1 MAKAPLPVNEGARLA
16 TVNAYNH
23 ETLARDHGLQ
33 ALAQAASGIADTP
46 IALISLVERHRQW
59 FPAKVGFDG
68 IPETPR
74 DEAFCSHTILGDD
87 VFEVPD
93 AATDP
98 RFADNPLV
106 TGDPGIRFYAGFP
119 LRAEDGHK
127 LGTLCVIDTTSRRLD
142 DRQRAQL
149 AHLTAAAEQFMT
161 HHKKQADLIQVVDE
175 ARHVAECADHAKS
188 TLLSNVTHEFHT
200 PLNAIIG
207 FADIIEREVYGPLPD
222 SRYAERA
229 HDIRVSG
236 EVLLRIVSDVLDLAR
251 LYGGEAELRRD
262 VVDMREVLTS
272 VTASRRRAAE
282 DAGVTVTPDCPE
294 RTVAAIGDE
303 LALRKSLRKVLDN
316 AIQHTPTG
324 SRISVELDV
333 LSRDVAAIC
342 VTDTGPGIPPSE
354 FDRVCR
360 EFEHLDTAHAG
371 DDKGPGL
378 GLAVARQLIEAQG
391 GELSLDDNVAHGTR
405 ICLALP
411 RASAHDES
419 PETAV

>member
-1 MAKAPLPVNEGARLA
+1 MTKAPLPIKETARLA
-16 TVNAYNH
+16 TVQAYNC

-33 ALAQAASGIADTP
+33 ALAETASSIADTP
-46 IALISLVERHRQW
+46 IARISIVERDRQW
-59 FPAKVGFDG
+59 FPARVGFDG
-68 IPETPR
+68 TLETPR
-74 DEAFCSHTILGDD
+74 DDSFCSHTILGDEL
-87 VFEVPD
+87 FEVPD
-93 AATDP
+93 AASDP
-98 RFADNPLV
+98 RFADNPRV
-106 TGDPGIRFYAGFP
+106 TGYPGIRFYAGFP
-119 LRAEDGHK
+119 LRAEDGHT
-127 LGTLCVIDTTSRRLD
+127 LGTLCVIDTTPRQLD

-149 AHLTAAAEQFMT
+149 SHLAAAAEQFMT

-175 ARHVAECADHAKS
+175 ARHVAECADQAKS

-229 HDIRVSG
+229 HDIRLSG

-251 LYGGEAELRRD
+251 LYGGAAELRRD
-262 VVDMREVLTS
+262 VFDLREVLTS

-282 DAGVTVTPDCPE
+282 TAGLTLQPDCPD
-294 RTVAAIGDE
+294 RTIAAIGDE
-303 LALRKSLRKVLDN
+303 LALRKSLRKVIDN

-324 SRISVELDV
+324 SRISVELNV
-333 LSRDVAAIC
+333 PSRDVAGIC

-391 GELSLDDNVAHGTR
+391 GELSLDDTVAHGTR
-405 ICLALP
+405 ICLTLP
-411 RASAHDES
+411 RAWDRG
-419 PETAV
+419 ETSETVA